1 MNCTF
6 AHNPVERDL
15 WNYEYQNSSTF
26 SVKQFI
32 EQFSRGKTISVESIL
47 VNLSHRFPGYFM
59 YICGKCFSLRQS
71 RISLQRP
78 DNPQLCQN
86 PESPH
91 AWNRDSLLVHV
102 SAHGFRLSAIE
113 ELPRTHLSSPFSA
126 CPFQQFCRRRATCT
140 CAHSDVELYVWEL
153 ERNNRLT
160 RAQLVTVNQKNVTRQ
175 QQEPTTRSEQRPASL
190 ISLLKSVKV
199 ASAQAKSKDERQHT
213 HAQEANGADT
223 HLKTKVSRQSA
234 RCSQPQAAASSTVA
248 GSSSGLSTAAASHP
262 PPPPLMSLNLQLN
275 VLSSST
281 SGTAQYHSQQQESA
295 NRGESTSPELND
307 DVVVSEAANA
317 QHTPE
322 RALQLAG
329 GEFYCPF
336 CPSYCTSSEQ
346 WNVHCASETHCF
358 NIYSD
363 RDHCWNYRRPPLHLL
378 NPEQYKLCVAH
389 LGDPNKVGD
398 PGTYIEIL

>member
-6 AHNPVERDL
+6 AHNPVEHDL

-32 EQFSRGKTISVESIL
+32 EQFSRGKSISVESIL
-47 VNLSHRFPGYFM
+47 ANLSHRFPGNFM

-86 PESPH
+86 PEPPH
-91 AWNRDSLLVHV
+91 AWNRDALLVHV

-113 ELPRTHLSSPFSA
+113 ELPRTHLSSPFFA

-140 CAHSDVELYVWEL
+140 CAHSDVELYIWEL
-153 ERNNRLT
+153 ERNNRFT
-160 RAQLVTVNQKNVTRQ
+160 RAQLVTVNQKNVTRE
-175 QQEPTTRSEQRPASL
+175 QQEPTTRSERVNSR
-190 ISLLKSVKV
+190 SVLKAVEV
-199 ASAQAKSKDERQHT
+199 ANGQAKSKDERQHT
-213 HAQEANGADT
+213 HAQETNGADA
-223 HLKTKVSRQSA
+223 HLKTKVSMQSA
-234 RCSQPQAAASSTVA
+234 RCSQAQAAASSTVTTHP
-248 GSSSGLSTAAASHP
+248 SGLSAAAAAHP
-262 PPPPLMSLNLQLN
+262 PPPPLMSLKLQLN
-275 VLSSST
+275 SST
-281 SGTAQYHSQQQESA
+281 SGTAQHRNQQQESA
-295 NRGESTSPELND
+295 NRAESTSQKLND
-307 DVVVSEAANA
+307 DVVVLEAAYG

-322 RALQLAG
+322 KALQLAG

-336 CPSYCTSSEQ
+336 CPSFCTNSEQ
-346 WNVHCASETHCF
+346 WNEHCASETHYF

-363 RDHCWNYRRPPLHLL
+363 RDHCWNYRRPPLL

-398 PGTYIEIL
+398 SGNLFEIII